1 MFWYIMMMLAAVLGM
16 YAQIKINASYSKYS
30 KVGTATGVTG
40 YEAARKMLDAHGLQD
55 VTIKEVSGTLSDH
68 YSPKDKTLSL
78 SQGVYAGA
86 SVAAVG
92 VACHEAGHAYQHA
105 ESYGPLSLRS
115 AFVPVVNFGSRL
127 GPILIMAGMALYWMM
142 GSEYGYY
149 IGMAGVAA
157 FSLTVVFALITLPV
171 EFDASKRAKAWLADS
186 GLVYQEELDGVSKIL
201 RAAALT
207 YVASAI
213 QAIANVLYYGAS
225 VRSTRNNSRSRR

>member
-1 MFWYIMMMLAAVLGM
+1 MFWYIMMMLAAVLGI

-30 KVGTATGVTG
+30 KVATATGVTG

-55 VTIKEVSGTLSDH
+55 VTINEVSGTLSDH
-68 YSPKDKTLSL
+68 YSPNDKTLSL

-127 GPILIMAGMALYWMM
+127 GPILIAAGMALYWMM

-149 IGMAGVAA
+149 IGLAGVAA
-157 FSLTVVFALITLPV
+157 FSLTVIFALITLPV
-171 EFDASKRAKAWLADS
+171 EFDASNRAKAWLADS

>member
-1 MFWYIMMMLAAVLGM
+1 MFWYIMMMLAAVLGI

-127 GPILIMAGMALYWMM
+127 GPILIAAGMALYWMM

-149 IGMAGVAA
+149 IGLAGVAA
-157 FSLTVVFALITLPV
+157 FSLTVIFALITLPV

-201 RAAALT
+201 HAAALT

-225 VRSTRNNSRSRR
+225 VRSTRNNRSRR

>member
-1 MFWYIMMMLAAVLGM
+1 MFWYIMMMLAAVLGI

-30 KVGTATGVTG
+30 KVATATGVTG

-68 YSPKDKTLSL
+68 YSPNDKTLSL
-78 SQGVYAGA
+78 SQGVYSGA

-127 GPILIMAGMALYWMM
+127 GPILIAAGMALYWMM

-157 FSLTVVFALITLPV
+157 FSLTVIFALITLPV

-201 RAAALT
+201 HAAALT

-225 VRSTRNNSRSRR
+225 VRSTRNNRSRR

>member
-1 MFWYIMMMLAAVLGM
+1 MLLWIIMLAAMILGG

-30 KVGTATGVTG
+30 KVATATGVTG

-55 VTIKEVSGTLSDH
+55 VTINEVSGTLSDH

-78 SQGVYAGA
+78 SQGVYSGA

-105 ESYGPLSLRS
+105 ESYGPLTLRS

-127 GPILIMAGMALYWMM
+127 GPILIMAGIALYWMM

-157 FSLTVVFALITLPV
+157 FSLTVIFALITLPV

-201 RAAALT
+201 HAAALT

-213 QAIANVLYYGAS
+213 QAIANVLYYGAR
-225 VRSTRNNSRSRR
+225 VRSTRNNRSRR

>member
-68 YSPKDKTLSL
+68 YSPNDKTLSL
-78 SQGVYAGA
+78 SQGVYSGA

-127 GPILIMAGMALYWMM
+127 GPILIMAGIALYWMM
-142 GSEYGYY
+142 GSDYGYY

-157 FSLTVVFALITLPV
+157 FSLTVIFALITLPV
-171 EFDASKRAKAWLADS
+171 EFDASNRAKAWLADS

-201 RAAALT
+201 HAAALT

-225 VRSTRNNSRSRR
+225 VRSTRNNRSRR

>member
-1 MFWYIMMMLAAVLGM
+1 MFWYIMMMIAAVLGM
-16 YAQIKINASYSKYS
+16 YAQIKINASYGKYS
-30 KVGTATGVTG
+30 KVATATGVTG
-40 YEAARKMLDAHGLQD
+40 YEAARKMLDEHGLQD
-55 VTIKEVSGTLSDH
+55 VTINTVSGTLSDH
-68 YSPKDKTLSL
+68 YSPKDRTLSL
-78 SQGVYAGA
+78 SQGVYSGA

-127 GPILIMAGMALYWMM
+127 GPILIAAGMALYWMM
-142 GSEYGYY
+142 GSEYGIY

-171 EFDASKRAKAWLADS
+171 EFDASKRAKAWLSNS
-186 GLVYQEELDGVSKIL
+186 GLVYQEELDGVSKVL
-201 RAAALT
+201 NAAALT

-213 QAIANVLYYGAS
+213 QAIANVLYYGAR
-225 VRSTRNNSRSRR
+225 VRSAKNSRRR

>member
-1 MFWYIMMMLAAVLGM
+1 MFWYIMMMLAAVLGI

-30 KVGTATGVTG
+30 KVATATGVTG
-40 YEAARKMLDAHGLQD
+40 YEAARKMLDEHGLQD

-68 YSPKDKTLSL
+68 YSPNDKTLSL

-127 GPILIMAGMALYWMM
+127 GPILIMAGIALYWMM

-213 QAIANVLYYGAS
+213 QAIANVLYYGAR
-225 VRSTRNNSRSRR
+225 VRSTRNSRSRR

>member
-30 KVGTATGVTG
+30 KVATATGVTG

-68 YSPKDKTLSL
+68 YSPNDKTLSL

-127 GPILIMAGMALYWMM
+127 GPILIMAGIALYWMM

-171 EFDASKRAKAWLADS
+171 EFDASKRAKAWLSNS
-186 GLVYQEELDGVSKIL
+186 GLVYQEELDGVSKVL
-201 RAAALT
+201 NAAALT

-213 QAIANVLYYGAS
+213 QAIANVLYYGAR
-225 VRSTRNNSRSRR
+225 VRSAKNSRRR

>member
-1 MFWYIMMMLAAVLGM
+1 MFWYIMMMIAAVLGM

-30 KVGTATGVTG
+30 KVATATGVTG
-40 YEAARKMLDAHGLQD
+40 YEAARKMLDEHGLQD
-55 VTIKEVSGTLSDH
+55 VTINTVSGTLSDH
-68 YSPKDKTLSL
+68 YSPKDRTLSL
-78 SQGVYAGA
+78 SQGVYSGA

-142 GSEYGYY
+142 GSEYGIY

-171 EFDASKRAKAWLADS
+171 EFDASKRAKAWLSNS
-186 GLVYQEELDGVSKIL
+186 GLVYQEELDGVSKVL
-201 RAAALT
+201 NAAALT

-213 QAIANVLYYGAS
+213 QAIANVLYYGAR
-225 VRSTRNNSRSRR
+225 VRSAKNSRRR